1 MSEMQDND
9 CALSTTCFLCQI
21 FIAVSEI
28 LKDYAEVEE
37 EMVQSLHYIL
47 FVICIFISFFL
58 TV

>member
-37 EMVQSLHYIL
+37 EMVQSLHYIYI
-47 FVICIFISFFL
+47 FFCIFISFFL